1 MKTHKSYLKLEVSH
15 KPNIFFGTY
24 EQRLIDWKNIRSI
37 INEERNPLEI
47 LSKIYFYCPRTK
59 TKTDEFKIETWLEP
73 WQLLERNDYNEFD
86 LSLLLCYT
94 IMITEH
100 FKDKVIVIHNCILK
114 ENESNNRKF
123 SYIIEFNNQ
132 FLNVNDM
139 VIMTKEQFDKR
150 YVLHYTH
157 NIKNKINI
165 DLI

>member
-1 MKTHKSYLKLEVSH
+1 MAIHRKEDLKPDS
-15 KPNIFFGTY
+15 
-24 EQRLIDWKNIRSI
+24 
-37 INEERNPLEI
+37 NENGITITSLSGPERGD
-47 LSKIYFYCPRTK
+47 K
-59 TKTDEFKIETWLEP
+59 
-73 WQLLERNDYNEFD
+73 
-86 LSLLLCYT
+86 
-94 IMITEH
+94 MI
-100 FKDKVIVIHNCILK
+100 KDKVIVIHNCILK
-114 ENESNNRKF
+114 ESESNNRKF

>member
-1 MKTHKSYLKLEVSH
+1 
-15 KPNIFFGTY
+15 
-24 EQRLIDWKNIRSI
+24 
-37 INEERNPLEI
+37 
-47 LSKIYFYCPRTK
+47 
-59 TKTDEFKIETWLEP
+59 
-73 WQLLERNDYNEFD
+73 
-86 LSLLLCYT
+86 
-94 IMITEH
+94 MITEH